1 MKFELE
7 SPYIPKGDQPEAIK
21 QLTDNIAKKVTSQVL
36 LGATGT
42 GKTFTIANII
52 QKTQKKTVIIAHN
65 KTLVGQLYTELKQLF
80 PKNHVEYFV
89 SYFDFYQ
96 PEAYKPSTDT
106 FIDKSATS
114 NQEIEMMRLS
124 ALNSLSTQDDVII
137 VASVASIYS
146 TVNPTD
152 FSSFMII
159 IKENEKIN
167 RKQFIYDLVRLQYKR
182 DETSNLPGTFKVN
195 GDIIHIFP
203 GHTDEISYR
212 IMLDDEKIETI
223 QIMKNK
229 EEDVKDGDFVVFK
242 TVKFVKIIPAN
253 EYIANKDNFDIA
265 IKNIKEELKERI
277 EFFTKNNK
285 LLEAQRIEQRTNQN
299 IEMLLELGYC
309 NGIENY
315 SRQLELREPNSTP
328 YTIFD
333 YLKNDDWL
341 LVIDESHITVPQIE
355 GMFNTDKSRK
365 ETLVEYGFRLPSCL
379 DNRPLN
385 FNEFN
390 KIIKNAIFVSATPR
404 GWEIKKSNNT
414 VIQQIIRPTG
424 LLDPIIE
431 IVKTEGQIENLMQQL
446 DSQIKKNEKTFITV
460 ITIALAEQLATFL
473 HNKGY
478 KVAYLHNELKTIDRS
493 KIIND
498 LRKGIYDAI
507 VGINLLKEGL
517 DVPEVSLV
525 CIFDAD
531 KPGLFRNKI
540 SLIQIIGRAARNVN
554 GRIIM
559 YADTTSS
566 DMQQAIDE
574 TNRRRKIQIEFNKKH
589 NITPTSIVKPINNL
603 IDSAEQKTIDAM
615 FHKKNIDL
623 KNKTKA
629 IAKLKKEMKKAAE
642 KQEYELAAS
651 LRDLIIEL
659 EGNLSK

>member
-355 GMFNTDKSRK
+355 GMFNADKSRK

>member
-1 MKFELE
+1 
-7 SPYIPKGDQPEAIK
+7 
-21 QLTDNIAKKVTSQVL
+21 
-36 LGATGT
+36 
-42 GKTFTIANII
+42 
-52 QKTQKKTVIIAHN
+52 
-65 KTLVGQLYTELKQLF
+65 
-80 PKNHVEYFV
+80 
-89 SYFDFYQ
+89 
-96 PEAYKPSTDT
+96 
-106 FIDKSATS
+106 
-114 NQEIEMMRLS
+114 
-124 ALNSLSTQDDVII
+124 
-137 VASVASIYS
+137 
-146 TVNPTD
+146 
-152 FSSFMII
+152 
-159 IKENEKIN
+159 
-167 RKQFIYDLVRLQYKR
+167 
-182 DETSNLPGTFKVN
+182 
-195 GDIIHIFP
+195 
-203 GHTDEISYR
+203 
-212 IMLDDEKIETI
+212 
-223 QIMKNK
+223 
-229 EEDVKDGDFVVFK
+229 
-242 TVKFVKIIPAN
+242 
-253 EYIANKDNFDIA
+253 
-265 IKNIKEELKERI
+265 
-277 EFFTKNNK
+277 
-285 LLEAQRIEQRTNQN
+285 
-299 IEMLLELGYC
+299 
-309 NGIENY
+309 
-315 SRQLELREPNSTP
+315 
-328 YTIFD
+328 
-333 YLKNDDWL
+333 
-341 LVIDESHITVPQIE
+341 
-355 GMFNTDKSRK
+355 
-365 ETLVEYGFRLPSCL
+365 
-379 DNRPLN
+379 
-385 FNEFN
+385 
-390 KIIKNAIFVSATPR
+390 
-404 GWEIKKSNNT
+404 
-414 VIQQIIRPTG
+414 
-424 LLDPIIE
+424 
-431 IVKTEGQIENLMQQL
+431 VKTEGQIENLMQQL

>member
-333 YLKNDDWL
+333 YLKNDD
-341 LVIDESHITVPQIE
+341 
-355 GMFNTDKSRK
+355 
-365 ETLVEYGFRLPSCL
+365 
-379 DNRPLN
+379 
-385 FNEFN
+385 
-390 KIIKNAIFVSATPR
+390 
-404 GWEIKKSNNT
+404 
-414 VIQQIIRPTG
+414 
-424 LLDPIIE
+424 
-431 IVKTEGQIENLMQQL
+431 
-446 DSQIKKNEKTFITV
+446 
-460 ITIALAEQLATFL
+460 
-473 HNKGY
+473 
-478 KVAYLHNELKTIDRS
+478 
-493 KIIND
+493 
-498 LRKGIYDAI
+498 
-507 VGINLLKEGL
+507 
-517 DVPEVSLV
+517 
-525 CIFDAD
+525 
-531 KPGLFRNKI
+531 
-540 SLIQIIGRAARNVN
+540 
-554 GRIIM
+554 
-559 YADTTSS
+559 
-566 DMQQAIDE
+566 
-574 TNRRRKIQIEFNKKH
+574 
-589 NITPTSIVKPINNL
+589 
-603 IDSAEQKTIDAM
+603 
-615 FHKKNIDL
+615 
-623 KNKTKA
+623 
-629 IAKLKKEMKKAAE
+629 
-642 KQEYELAAS
+642 
-651 LRDLIIEL
+651 
-659 EGNLSK
+659 